1 MLEYTTIIA
10 ISMITLALILN
21 MYRLIVGPGVID
33 RVLALDTCYINSI
46 ALIILVSIYFKNHLY
61 FEAALLVAL
70 MGFVGTVATSK
81 YLSRGD
87 IIE

>member
-1 MLEYTTIIA
+1 MLEYTTLIA

-21 MYRLIVGPGVID
+21 IYRLIVGPGVID

-46 ALIILVSIYFKNHLY
+46 ALIILIGIHFKNHFY

-70 MGFVGTVATSK
+70 MGFVGTVATSR
-81 YLSRGD
+81 YLSLGN
-87 IIE
+87 IIK